1 MNPKCPPVT
10 LNVDAV
16 VEAVKSKILTD
27 NPGLRPADASV
38 HQMGVRGLGKIGL
51 IEDTPRLDQFIFGFV
66 TIPPVVNFATKLMQI
81 GVILPQADM
90 ALARGIATI
99 ATLAGTIIS
108 GGKSFLLGAFLGQF
122 PTTIDALSDM
132 AVAAIASGRAAT
144 NPAPAVNGLVHGLGA
159 SPEDELKKLR
169 QDLQKLG
176 ENGGE
181 MSGSRKSVSFTY

>member
-1 MNPKCPPVT
+1 
-10 LNVDAV
+10 
-16 VEAVKSKILTD
+16 
-27 NPGLRPADASV
+27 
-38 HQMGVRGLGKIGL
+38 
-51 IEDTPRLDQFIFGFV
+51 
-66 TIPPVVNFATKLMQI
+66 
-81 GVILPQADM
+81 VILPQADM

-144 NPAPAVNGLVHGLGA
+144 NPAPAVSGLVHGLGA